1 MHASRKAKAVFCI
14 CAIGAL
20 TVATVAWAARAK
32 AEASAASARWDF
44 DKDVIGQLPQAW
56 SARQTR
62 PTNALATWQVVKD
75 STAPSQPNV
84 LALTKTENHN
94 GTYNLAVAEK
104 SNFKDIDLTVKM
116 KGVRGEEDQGG
127 GPIWRCRDEDNY
139 YICRAN
145 PLENNYR
152 LYRVVGG
159 RRRQLDSVEVPVAT
173 GRWYTLRVTMVGS
186 RITCYLDGR
195 SMLEATDDTFP
206 QAGMIGLWTK
216 ADAVTSFDDLTVTPK

>member
-1 MHASRKAKAVFCI
+1 MRISGMITAWAAV
-14 CAIGAL
+14 CAF
-20 TVATVAWAARAK
+20 TVATVAWAAGAK
-32 AEASAASARWDF
+32 AEASVSSARWDF
-44 DKDVIGQLPQAW
+44 DKDVVGQLPEAW

-62 PTNALATWQVVKD
+62 PTKALATWQVVKD

-84 LALTKTENHN
+84 LALTKTENYN

-104 SNFKDIDLTVKM
+104 SNFKDFDLTVKM
-116 KGVRGEEDQGG
+116 KAVRGQEDQGG

-152 LYRVVGG
+152 FYKVENG
-159 RRRQLDSVEVPVAT
+159 RRRQLKSAEVELT
-173 GRWYTLRVTMVGS
+173 DGKWYTLRVTMVGN

-195 SMLEATDDTFP
+195 KMMEATDNTFP
-206 QAGMIGLWTK
+206 ESGKVGLWTK